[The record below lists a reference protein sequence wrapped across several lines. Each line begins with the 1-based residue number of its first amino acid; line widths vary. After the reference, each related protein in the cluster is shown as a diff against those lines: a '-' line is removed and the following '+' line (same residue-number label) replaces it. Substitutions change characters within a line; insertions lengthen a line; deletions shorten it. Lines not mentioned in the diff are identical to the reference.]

1 MLSIGVCA
9 QVACIWEATARKP
22 GNVHRFRDSGDT
34 SYLDFLQSAA
44 AIGPVLE
51 TAHRRRVGET
61 VLQCIEATRTVTAT
75 NTNLGIVLLLAP
87 LATVPDDED
96 LRAGLKRVLKDLD
109 VADSRDVYQAIRL
122 ARPGGLGRVS
132 DQDVS
137 QEPTLPLR
145 EVMALAADRDMIAR
159 QYSTC
164 FSEVFDGGVPA
175 LLEALHK
182 NRAIFLEDAII
193 YCQLRLMQKYPDS
206 LIARKSGDREAW
218 EASRRSGIAL
228 TKFWRSKKVRWHELG
243 KLDAWLRAK
252 GNRRNPGTTADL
264 VTASLFIALRQGS
277 ITLPLSRPFSADD
290 EHA

>member
-9 QVACIWEATARKP
+9 QLACIWEATARKP

-87 LATVPDDED
+87 LATVPRDGD
-96 LRAGLKRVLKDLD
+96 LRAGLKRVLKELD

>member
-9 QVACIWEATARKP
+9 QLACIWEATARKP
-22 GNVHRFRDSGDT
+22 GNVHRFRDSRNT

-87 LATVPDDED
+87 LATVHNDED
-96 LRAGLKRVLKDLD
+96 LRTGLKRVLKDLD

-159 QYSTC
+159 QYLTC

-175 LLEALHK
+175 LLEALDK
-182 NRAIFLEDAII
+182 KRAIFLEDAII
-193 YCQLRLMQKYPDS
+193 HCQLRLMQKYPDS

-228 TKFWRSKKVRWHELG
+228 TKFWRSKKVRWQELA

>member
-9 QVACIWEATARKP
+9 QLACVWEATARKP

-44 AIGPVLE
+44 AIAPVLE

-61 VLQCIEATRTVTAT
+61 VLHCIEATRAVTNT

-87 LATVPDDED
+87 LATVPHDED
-96 LRAGLKRVLKDLD
+96 LRAGLTRLLKNLD
-109 VADSRDVYQAIRL
+109 VVDSRDVYQAIRL
-122 ARPGGLGRVS
+122 ARPGGLGRVR

-137 QEPTLPLR
+137 QEPKVPLR
-145 EVMALAADRDMIAR
+145 EAMALAADRDMIAG
-159 QYSTC
+159 QYVTC
-164 FSEVFDGGVPA
+164 FLEVFNDGVPA

-182 NRAIFLEDAII
+182 KRPISLEDAII
-193 YCQLRLMQKYPDS
+193 YCQLRLMQKYSDS
-206 LIARKSGDREAW
+206 LIARKSGDREAR

-228 TKFWRSKKVRWHELG
+228 TKFWRSKKVRWQELG

-252 GNRRNPGTTADL
+252 GNRLNPGTTADL
-264 VTASLFIALRQGS
+264 VTASLFIAVRQGS

-290 EHA
+290 DHA